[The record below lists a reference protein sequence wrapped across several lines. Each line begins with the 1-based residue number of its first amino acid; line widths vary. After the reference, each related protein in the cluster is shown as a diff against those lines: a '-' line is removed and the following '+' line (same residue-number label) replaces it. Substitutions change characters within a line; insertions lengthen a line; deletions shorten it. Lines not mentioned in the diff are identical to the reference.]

1 MDLSDHV
8 LELQWHQGLQIDMD
22 HPTMDIHF
30 WQLSFAYLNQQ
41 DQILEEIEYLQLQ
54 KEIN

>member
-41 DQILEEIEYLQLQ
+41 DQILEEIEYLQHQ